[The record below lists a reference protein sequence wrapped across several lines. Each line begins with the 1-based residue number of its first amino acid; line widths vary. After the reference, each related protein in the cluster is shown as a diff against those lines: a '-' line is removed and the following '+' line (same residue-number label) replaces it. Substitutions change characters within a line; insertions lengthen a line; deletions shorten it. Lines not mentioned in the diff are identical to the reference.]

1 MRASL
6 TLICQGET
14 AASRSSHFPC
24 DDPLETREWQR
35 AQKLHAIAARYHS
48 VWTAPETAARQ
59 TATALSLHATPTAEL
74 ADTDYGLWAGRPLR
88 EVMTQ
93 DADAFHAWLEGAAPP
108 GGESRAELLSRCAT
122 WLAQRVAIPG
132 LHCAVVPAAVIRAM
146 IVDVLGAPHQS
157 FECIDIHPLSISEL
171 QSNGSRWHF
180 CVLKD
185 RATGK

>member
-14 AASRSSHFPC
+14 AASRGSHFPC
-24 DDPLETREWQR
+24 DDPLEAREWQR
-35 AQKLHAIAARYHS
+35 AQKFHSIAARYHS

-74 ADTDYGLWAGRPLR
+74 ADTDYGLWAGQPLR

-93 DADAFHAWLEGAAPP
+93 DAEAFHAWLEGAAPP
-108 GGESRAELLSRCAT
+108 GGESRVQLLARCAT
-122 WLAQRVAIPG
+122 WLAQRVDIPG

-146 IVDVLGAPHQS
+146 IVDVLGAPPQS
-157 FECIDIHPLSISEL
+157 FARIDIHPLSITEL
-171 QSNGSRWHF
+171 HSDGRRWHF
-180 CVLKD
+180 CLLGNHVTD
-185 RATGK
+185 G